1 MYEKVVP
8 VPGASLAT
16 DIYLPRHDRGTRL
29 PALLLRTPYGR
40 RDLPQIIQEVNIL
53 RAHEEGF
60 AVVVQDIRG
69 CGDSTG
75 LFDAKRS
82 DGADG
87 ESSIAWIRAQSW
99 NDGNVAT
106 IGASFA
112 SMVQFL
118 TAQRRPPGLRAI
130 APMMGG
136 SERDLW
142 ITGGAL
148 RLAGVT
154 AWVADY
160 IRRGALGQ
168 AERVEQRTGLEA
180 YLSASPRDRLHDLLT
195 PGSYA
200 RAATEMLAAWFTCDP
215 KDPFWT
221 EVDIPGEPAAAS
233 IHVTGWYDACR
244 DTTIDAYERLS
255 AASCQPHELI
265 IGPWTHSWPTH
276 DGAADYNCNGAYPLE
291 GDDPASAARRV
302 LRFLGRAV
310 GDRTFEED
318 RVVHSFVLG
327 ANRWISHRSWP
338 PPDAQPQHW
347 LLTTGPKDSGRSGGL
362 TRTAPG
368 DVTAVT
374 YRYDPMDPAPTVGG
388 ATCVPTRYGPR
399 DVSGLHLRPDVLL
412 FATDVLGEKVEIA
425 GRVAAK
431 LVLDSTA
438 RSTDFVVRLVLLR
451 PNGEAIPLCHGYWSG
466 YLTDLPIAAGVS
478 EARSCSIAMGHICV
492 RLGPED
498 RLGLQVTSS
507 DYPEIYPNANTGH
520 RLRDGL
526 PTRTII
532 ATQTLVVGGDSGS
545 IISIDVRRGD
555 QGKG

>member
-8 VPGASLAT
+8 VPGAGLAT
-16 DIYLPRHDRGTRL
+16 DVYLPRHDRGARL

-40 RDLPQIIQEVNIL
+40 RDLPQIIREVNIL

-60 AVVVQDIRG
+60 AVVVQDVRG

-106 IGASFA
+106 IGASFG

-118 TAQRRPPGLRAI
+118 TAQRHPPGLRAI

-148 RLAGVT
+148 RLGGVT

-160 IRRGALGQ
+160 IRRGPLDRADSI
-168 AERVEQRTGLEA
+168 AERTGLET
-180 YLSASPRDRLHDLLT
+180 YLSAASRDRLHDLLT

-200 RAATEMLAAWFTCDP
+200 RAATEMLAAWFTGDP
-215 KDPFWT
+215 DDPFWT
-221 EVDIPGEPAAAS
+221 EVDIPGEVAAPS

-244 DTTIDAYERLS
+244 DTTIDAYERLR
-255 AASCQPHELI
+255 AASGLPHELI
-265 IGPWTHSWPTH
+265 IGPWAHSWPTH
-276 DGAADYNCNGAYPLE
+276 DGAADYNCNSAYPLE
-291 GDDPASAARRV
+291 GDDPADAAQRV
-302 LRFLGRAV
+302 IQFLGHAV
-310 GDRTFEED
+310 DDYAFDCDHMVR
-318 RVVHSFVLG
+318 SFVLG

-338 PPDAQPQHW
+338 PPDTRPQDW
-347 LLTTGPKDSGRSGGL
+347 LLTGRPTDGRISGGL
-362 TRTAPG
+362 TRAAPG
-368 DVTAVT
+368 DVTALT
-374 YRYDPMDPAPTVGG
+374 YRYDPTDPVPTVGG
-388 ATCVPTRYGPR
+388 ATCIPTRYGPR
-399 DVSGLHLRPDVLL
+399 DVSGLHTRPDVLL
-412 FATDVLGEKVEIA
+412 FATNVLGEEVEIA
-425 GRVAAK
+425 GRVAAT
-431 LVLDSTA
+431 LALDSTA
-438 RSTDFVVRLVLLR
+438 ISTDFVARLVLLR

-466 YLTDLPIAAGVS
+466 YLTDLPPATGISAAH
-478 EARSCSIAMGHICV
+478 SCSIAMGHICV

-498 RLGLQVTSS
+498 RIGLQVTSS

-520 RLRDGL
+520 RLRDGS
-526 PTRTII
+526 PSHTIL
-532 ATQTLVVGGDSGS
+532 ATQTLIIGGNSGS
-545 IISIDVRRGD
+545 MISIDVR
-555 QGKG
+555 